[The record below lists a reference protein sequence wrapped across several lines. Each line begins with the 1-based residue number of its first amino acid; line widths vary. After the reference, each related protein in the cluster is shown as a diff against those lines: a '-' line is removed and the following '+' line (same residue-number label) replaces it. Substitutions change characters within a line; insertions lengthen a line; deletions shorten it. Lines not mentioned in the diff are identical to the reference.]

1 MESVRLQ
8 SRLAAYVNDDGNFIL
23 VVPSALKIVLE
34 LVRTRTRIT
43 GGLALE
49 PKVLYLALGESVSQ
63 LRFVHGF
70 EDEFEFEFE
79 DD

>member
-23 VVPSALKIVLE
+23 VVPSALKLE
-34 LVRTRTRIT
+34 LVRTRTRIA

-49 PKVLYLALGESVSQ
+49 PKVHYLALGESVSQ
-63 LRFVHGF
+63 LRFVHGL
-70 EDEFEFEFE
+70 EDEFEFE

>member
-23 VVPSALKIVLE
+23 VVPSALKLE
-34 LVRTRTRIT
+34 LVRTRIA

-49 PKVLYLALGESVSQ
+49 PKVHYLALGESVSQ